1 MRIIKKIGIGTLGLL
16 LVASSLLGK
25 EKDSAQ
31 AVDSGS
37 FGVFISGRRVAT
49 ETFSVRQPS
58 PGSSTISS
66 QLKDESGGAGQ
77 ASEMQI
83 TSTGALVR
91 YEWHELSPGKTS
103 LVVSP
108 NNEFLL
114 ETVTEKPG
122 EKPAEQPFLLPNT
135 SPVLDNNFFVHRQIL
150 AWRYLGSSC
159 TTEAAGLKC
168 GPGEF
173 GVLIPQARSSSR
185 VMVQPIGDET
195 LNIRG
200 TEQKLL
206 RIDFKGDD
214 GDWSLWLNG
223 KDHYKLMRI
232 IKAGEQ
238 VEVVRD

>member
-1 MRIIKKIGIGTLGLL
+1 LKIIKKIALGIAGLL
-16 LVASSLLGK
+16 LVASSLSGK
-25 EKDSAQ
+25 EKDSTQ
-31 AVDSGS
+31 SVDSGS
-37 FGVFISGRRVAT
+37 FGVFINGRRVAT
-49 ETFSVRQPS
+49 ETFSVRQQSPS
-58 PGSSTISS
+58 ASSVSS
-66 QLKDESGGAGQ
+66 QLKDENGGAAQ
-77 ASEMQI
+77 SSQMQI

-91 YEWHELSPGKTS
+91 YEWHELSPGKST
-103 LVVSP
+103 VVVVP

-122 EKPAEQPFLLPNT
+122 EKPVEQPFLLPNT
-135 SPVLDNNFFVHRQIL
+135 SPILDNNFFVHRQIL

-159 TTEAAGLKC
+159 TSELAGLKC

-185 VMVQPIGDET
+185 ITVQPVGDES

-206 RIDFKGDD
+206 RVDFKGDD
-214 GDWSLWLNG
+214 GEWSLWLNT

-232 IKAGEQ
+232 TKVGEQ